1 MRSSTVIQTSL
12 GLKLEGRTLRTGLR
26 AAAAASASCFA
37 ARRAAL
43 LFVRGRIVGAAML
56 LGRGLGLAA
65 AAAGVA
71 AVAVVV
77 EVVVVAVIFSEVTVG
92 GLVVAL
98 IGRIAATEEAR
109 LTGYSEGVAF
119 TTEAWDA
126 GRCIGTRGGLKELF
140 EFVLESAGV
149 LGATGSRTEAD
160 ELFKFEQRL
169 EQSKTYT

>member
-1 MRSSTVIQTSL
+1 MIQTSL

-71 AVAVVV
+71 AVAVAVV
-77 EVVVVAVIFSEVTVG
+77 VAVVVVAVIFSEVTVE

-109 LTGYSEGVAF
+109 LKGYSEGVAF

-160 ELFKFEQRL
+160 KLFKFEQRL
-169 EQSKTYT
+169 ELSNTYT

>member
-1 MRSSTVIQTSL
+1 MIQTSL

-71 AVAVVV
+71 AVVV
-77 EVVVVAVIFSEVTVG
+77 EVVVVAVIFSEVTVE

-109 LTGYSEGVAF
+109 LKGYSEGVAF

-160 ELFKFEQRL
+160 ELFKFEQGL
-169 EQSKTYT
+169 ELSNTYT